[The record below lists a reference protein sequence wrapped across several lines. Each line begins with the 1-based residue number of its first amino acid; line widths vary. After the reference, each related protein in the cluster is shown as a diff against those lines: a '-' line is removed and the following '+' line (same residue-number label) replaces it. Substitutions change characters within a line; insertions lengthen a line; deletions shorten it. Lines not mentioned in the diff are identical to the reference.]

1 MTLVGSPNDGL
12 QAFTQESY
20 GCCHVSYGCC
30 HVSHDSC
37 HVSCGC
43 CHVSYNC
50 CHVSL
55 EGRTVGATEKGKKT
69 LTLGAGQFE
78 CWNESESEFVEK
90 KRLWQDNSFG

>member
-1 MTLVGSPNDGL
+1 MKKRINALSIGIVK
-12 QAFTQESY
+12 
-20 GCCHVSYGCC
+20 H
-30 HVSHDSC
+30 

-90 KRLWQDNSFG
+90 KRLWQDNSFGEFELFLEIPV